1 MNLDSL
7 PRIFTSR
14 LISPTLAVVF
24 VASAGVA
31 MADVQLPSIISEHM
45 VLKKGSKVPIWG
57 KAEPGEAVKVTLG
70 DVSAKA
76 TADPAGKWITSLD
89 LSESKPGPFTLKI
102 EGKNQMA
109 VNDVLVGEVW
119 LASGQ
124 SNMAFLLEA
133 AIDAESEI
141 ANSAN
146 QQIRQFRVERAEAA
160 EPADDCKGSW
170 TVAGPETAGK
180 FSAVAYF
187 FAKRLQ
193 KELGAPVGVINSS
206 VGGTPCEAWTSPQ
219 AIDTVPHLKE
229 ARERALTALK
239 NPEPPAAETK
249 GAKGAKGARKKGG
262 RSHSEPSCL
271 FNGMISPV
279 VPYALSGAIW
289 YQGEANVSRA
299 WQYRTA
305 FPLMI
310 QDWRTQWKQG
320 DFPFYFC
327 QIAGFDKAKRPE
339 LSDSP
344 LAELREAQSQ
354 TLKLPNTGQ
363 VVLTDIGES
372 GDIHP
377 RNKKTVGDRLA
388 VIALANQYGRKI
400 PFSGPVFKSQKIDG
414 DKIRLKFSHVDGGLV
429 AKPLPATINV
439 KTKTGETAPLVRK
452 SPNGELEGFAIR
464 GEDKKWVWADA
475 KIDGDS
481 VVVWS
486 DKVPKPVA
494 VRYAW
499 ADYPVC
505 NLFNKADFP
514 ACPFRT
520 DDDPAVTRDVL
531 Y

>member
-1 MNLDSL
+1 MNLASL
-7 PRIFTSR
+7 KKSSLLFPA
-14 LISPTLAVVF
+14 LAVLI
-24 VASAGVA
+24 ASSAGIA
-31 MADVQLPSIISEHM
+31 LADVQLPSIISDHM
-45 VLKKGSKVPIWG
+45 VLKKGSKIPIWG

-70 DVSAKA
+70 DASAKA
-76 TADPAGKWITSLD
+76 TADSSGKWIASLD
-89 LSESKPGPFTLKI
+89 LSESKAGPFTLNI
-102 EGKNQMA
+102 AGKNQIA

-124 SNMAFLLEA
+124 SNMAFMLSA
-133 AIDAESEI
+133 AIDAEKEI

-146 QQIRQFRVERAEAA
+146 PQIRQFRVDRAEAA
-160 EPADDCKGSW
+160 EPADNCKGAW
-170 TVAGPETAGK
+170 AVAGPETTPT

-193 KELGAPVGVINSS
+193 KELGKPVGIINSS

-229 ARERALTALK
+229 ARETALNALK
-239 NPEPPAAETK
+239 SAEPPAD
-249 GAKGAKGARKKGG
+249 AKQAAKKKNG
-262 RSHSEPSCL
+262 RPHSEPSCL
-271 FNGMISPV
+271 FNGMINPV
-279 VPYALSGAIW
+279 IPYALSGAIW
-289 YQGEANVSRA
+289 YQGEANATRS

-310 QDWRTQWKQG
+310 TDWRTQWKQG

-327 QIAGFDKAKRPE
+327 QLANFDKNKLPE
-339 LSDSP
+339 LADSP
-344 LAELREAQSQ
+344 WAELREAQ
-354 TLKLPNTGQ
+354 TLALKLPNTGQ
-363 VVLTDIGES
+363 AVLIDLGEK

-377 RNKKTVGDRLA
+377 RNKQPAGDRLA
-388 VIALANQYGRKI
+388 IIALANQYGRKI
-400 PFSGPVFKSQKIDG
+400 PFSGPVFQSKKVEG
-414 DKIRLKFSHVDGGLV
+414 DKIRLKFSHTDGGLV

-439 KTKTGETAPLVRK
+439 ATKSGKTEPLVRR
-452 SPNGELEGFAIR
+452 SPNSELEGFAIR
-464 GEDKKWVWADA
+464 GDDKTWVWADA

-486 DKVPKPVA
+486 DKVPKPVD

-505 NLFNKADFP
+505 NLYNKADLP

-520 DDDPAVTRDVL
+520 DEDPAVTRDAL